1 MEGTTELE
9 GSDGLAVAGGIDVE
23 ERFDVVVVGRVCAKV
38 TGGSEEPRVLDRTE
52 LVLILSGDV
61 DVGCGL

>member
-1 MEGTTELE
+1 MEGNTELE
-9 GSDGLAVAGGIDVE
+9 DSDGLVVAGGIDVE
-23 ERFDVVVVGRVCAKV
+23 ERFDVVVVGHVCAEV

-61 DVGCGL
+61 EVGCGL